1 MNLGVCECGNE
12 ILCELGYVAREH
24 LQDRVGNES
33 EAAERALARG
43 ALFKR

>member
-1 MNLGVCECGNE
+1 VNLGVCECGNE

-33 EAAERALARG
+33 EAGG
-43 ALFKR
+43 ASLSSRSFV